1 LHPQR
6 QNFVIYIIWV
16 LLLGGAAFAIYEQQ
30 WDSLF
35 VTVLTFA
42 LTFVPQQFQR
52 FYHIQ
57 IPVFFTSAIVVFTYA
72 TLFMGE
78 VGDFYERYWWWDVFL
93 HGGSAVGFGLIGFI
107 IIFMLFKGD
116 KYAAPPIAIAW
127 FAFCYGITIG
137 VIWEIFEFGMDVTF
151 GMNMQKSGLADTMY
165 DLMVNAVGAAI
176 GAAAGFFYLK
186 GRWFGGLAA
195 LINEFVESNKGLFD
209 RSDDDKP

>member
-6 QNFVIYIIWV
+6 QNFVIYIIWA
-16 LLLGGAAFAIYEQQ
+16 LLLGGAVFAIFEQQ

-93 HGGSAVGFGLIGFI
+93 HGGSAVAFGLIGFI

-116 KYAAPPIAIAW
+116 RYAAPPIAIAW

-137 VIWEIFEFGMDVTF
+137 VIWEIFEFGMDEVF

-165 DLMVNAVGAAI
+165 DLMVDAVGAAI

-209 RSDDDKP
+209 RSDDDKN

>member
-1 LHPQR
+1 MRPFG
-6 QNFVIYIIWV
+6 QNLIVSIIWV
-16 LLLGGAAFAIYEQQ
+16 LLFGGAVWAVYEQQ

-35 VTVLTFA
+35 VTILTFA
-42 LTFVPQQFQR
+42 LTFVPLQFQR
-52 FYHIQ
+52 FYHIDV
-57 IPVFFTSAIVVFTYA
+57 PVVFTSAIIVFTYA
-72 TLFMGE
+72 TLFLGE

-93 HGGSAVGFGLIGFI
+93 HGGAAVAFGLIGFI

-116 KYAAPPIAIAW
+116 KYAAPPLAIAW

-151 GMNMQKSGLADTMY
+151 GLNMQKSGLADTMY
-165 DLMVNAVGAAI
+165 DLMVNAFGAAV

-195 LINEFVESNKGLFD
+195 LIGEFVDSNKELFD
-209 RSDDDKP
+209 ENDKD